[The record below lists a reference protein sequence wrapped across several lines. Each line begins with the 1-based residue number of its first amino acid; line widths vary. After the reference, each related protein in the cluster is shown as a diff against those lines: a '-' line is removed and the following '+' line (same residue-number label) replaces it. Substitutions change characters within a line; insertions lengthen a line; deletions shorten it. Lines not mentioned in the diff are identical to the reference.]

1 MDDPRPIAW
10 TAIPRTASVFDA
22 QGQRAG
28 TVVEVLGSRD
38 EDVFHGL
45 VVEVAGAQR
54 VLLADGI
61 AALTTAGVA
70 TDRSASELA
79 ELPPYEAG
87 KSYHAELSKGLF
99 GHLKSERF
107 FEDPEDR

>member
-1 MDDPRPIAW
+1 VDEAEPIAW
-10 TAIPRTASVFDA
+10 TAIPSHLPLLDA
-22 QGQRAG
+22 AG
-28 TVVEVLGSRD
+28 TAVGHVVEVLGSRE

-45 VVEVAGAQR
+45 IVDVGGTPR

-61 AALTTAGVA
+61 TALTGRGVI
-70 TDRSASELA
+70 TDRSSSDLA

-87 KSYHAELSKGLF
+87 KSYHAELSRGLF

-107 FEDPEDR
+107 FEDQDDK